1 MEFETTPTEIDEPF
15 IPMVDPPKP
24 EKKTRKPRTPK
35 NDKPARKDADLS
47 TAVYTVGAL
56 IVGLIGKPEL
66 ALQKEETDAIAQ
78 AANKVAS
85 YYDLPDGGLIGA
97 WVNLGLTLGAVI
109 YPRYTAVMAERKAD
123 KTEVTEVTE
132 DGK

>member
-1 MEFETTPTEIDEPF
+1 MIFEEFPQDTQDIGEDKPQEAF
-15 IPMVDPPKP
+15 IPMAEEP
-24 EKKTRKPRTPK
+24 KKTRKPRTPK
-35 NDKPARKDADLS
+35 APGKPTKKDADLS

-109 YPRYTAVMAERKAD
+109 YPRYAVIMAERKQSKD
-123 KTEVTEVTE
+123 NSNE
-132 DGK
+132 

>member
-1 MEFETTPTEIDEPF
+1 MDFENLIPETAQPFVPMAEPAT
-15 IPMVDPPKP
+15 P
-24 EKKTRKPRTPK
+24 EKKTRKPRTSK
-35 NDKPARKDADLS
+35 NEKPGKKDADLS
-47 TAVYTVGAL
+47 QAVYTVGAL
-56 IVGLIGKPEL
+56 LIGLIGKPEL

-109 YPRYTAVMAERKAD
+109 YPRYTAVMAEK
-123 KTEVTEVTE
+123 KTTEEVK
-132 DGK
+132 DNG